1 MMEEQGLAAA
11 IGGQGMGMD
20 PRDGRGAQQMPVISV
35 EGLVMMLK
43 QGITPEELA
52 QNGVPVELI
61 DQAMMMLQQE
71 VQAGAGQ
78 GQPVEQSGGLAD
90 MYMAQGAV

>member
-1 MMEEQGLAAA
+1 MEEQGLAAA
-11 IGGQGMGMD
+11 MGGQGLG
-20 PRDGRGAQQMPVISV
+20 GPVPKQAPTVSV
-35 EGLVMMLK
+35 EELVMMLK

-52 QNGVPVELI
+52 QNGIPAELI

-78 GQPVEQSGGLAD
+78 GQPADQQGGLAD